1 MNLRKLI
8 LLLALFLATGVGAQI
23 QQQSPYP
30 KREFRGAWIQAVNGQ
45 FRGIPSEKLKQTLID
60 QLNSLQGAGINAIIF
75 QVRPEAD
82 ALYASQLEPWSRF
95 LTGVQGQAPS
105 PYWDPMQ
112 FMIDECHKRGME
124 FHAWI
129 NPYRKTLPHIRFV
142 DTIGLV
148 CPFLHQC
155 DFSDLAIRQIEEYD
169 HCLWEEV
176 FPPHAYDLAS
186 HKPLGVFDWARGWG
200 WYVLGLI
207 ETADLPGNKKRILNL
222 SNHLLPF
229 QKADGGFSC
238 LVFNPNE
245 RFESSGSA
253 LFGLLFVHAYR
264 VSGDE
269 RYLNAAIKIEK
280 ALMKATRRD
289 GTIDFAQGDTKGIG
303 SYSQIFDRMPFAQ
316 GMGLYLSKTLDIYEK
331 TIG

>member
-1 MNLRKLI
+1 MKN
-8 LLLALFLATGVGAQI
+8 T
-23 QQQSPYP
+23 
-30 KREFRGAWIQAVNGQ
+30 
-45 FRGIPSEKLKQTLID
+45 
-60 QLNSLQGAGINAIIF
+60 IIAYG
-75 QVRPEAD
+75 R
-82 ALYASQLEPWSRF
+82 S
-95 LTGVQGQAPS
+95 
-105 PYWDPMQ
+105 
-112 FMIDECHKRGME
+112 I
-124 FHAWI
+124 
-129 NPYRKTLPHIRFV
+129 
-142 DTIGLV
+142 
-148 CPFLHQC
+148 
-155 DFSDLAIRQIEEYD
+155 
-169 HCLWEEV
+169 
-176 FPPHAYDLAS
+176 PPHAYDLAS

-303 SYSQIFDRMPFAQ
+303 SYSQIFDRMSFAQ
-316 GMGLYLSKTLDIYEK
+316 GMGLYLY
-331 TIG
+331 

>member
-1 MNLRKLI
+1 MAIQKPYRTDYGSRSVSPLGYAKRELSFHHHTKLAGCRTPFILARTGRPRVCQTPPLAIHKRKLADRPI
-8 LLLALFLATGVGAQI
+8 AIGVC
-23 QQQSPYP
+23 
-30 KREFRGAWIQAVNGQ
+30 
-45 FRGIPSEKLKQTLID
+45 LKKK
-60 QLNSLQGAGINAIIF
+60 
-75 QVRPEAD
+75 D
-82 ALYASQLEPWSRF
+82 ALY
-95 LTGVQGQAPS
+95 
-105 PYWDPMQ
+105 
-112 FMIDECHKRGME
+112 ME
-124 FHAWI
+124 TEKEIKEHFI
-129 NPYRKTLPHIRFV
+129 SYQQTEQTIPYRKTLPHIRFV

-280 ALMKATRRD
+280 HL
-289 GTIDFAQGDTKGIG
+289 
-303 SYSQIFDRMPFAQ
+303 
-316 GMGLYLSKTLDIYEK
+316 
-331 TIG
+331 

>member
-1 MNLRKLI
+1 MR
-8 LLLALFLATGVGAQI
+8 
-23 QQQSPYP
+23 
-30 KREFRGAWIQAVNGQ
+30 
-45 FRGIPSEKLKQTLID
+45 
-60 QLNSLQGAGINAIIF
+60 
-75 QVRPEAD
+75 
-82 ALYASQLEPWSRF
+82 
-95 LTGVQGQAPS
+95 
-105 PYWDPMQ
+105 
-112 FMIDECHKRGME
+112 
-124 FHAWI
+124 
-129 NPYRKTLPHIRFV
+129 
-142 DTIGLV
+142 
-148 CPFLHQC
+148 
-155 DFSDLAIRQIEEYD
+155 FSDLAIRQIEEYD